1 MQNLSSIS
9 FTNSSFGLNM
19 LQNEEFGRILNHSS
33 AHETVTS
40 TSLQNGC
47 SHNGT
52 SSSIQSKCFLNVT
65 TDCDSDTSK
74 IPELISELVFMI
86 FERYNIKLIIDV
98 LACLQISILSRII
111 KIVHFSKL
119 KIFIYILMK
128 TIFKFLFLRTCL
140 CTILILIWSRKR
152 KYAYNTYDSQ
162 NILKIKRN

>member
-1 MQNLSSIS
+1 
-9 FTNSSFGLNM
+9 M

-33 AHETVTS
+33 AHGTITS
-40 TSLQNGC
+40 ISLQNGC
-47 SHNGT
+47 SQNGT

-65 TDCDSDTSK
+65 TDCDSGTSK
-74 IPELISELVFMI
+74 ICELFSELEFMI
-86 FERYNIKLIIDV
+86 FERYNNKLIIDV
-98 LACLQISILSRII
+98 LACLQISILLRII

-119 KIFIYILMK
+119 KISIYILMK

-140 CTILILIWSRKR
+140 CTILIWSRKR